1 MLTGLTGSIL
11 VFQTELDVALNP
23 DLWRLRQPGAERV
36 LSAEEMARIV
46 EAADPRVRA
55 RWIPAPADPDR
66 AADIWVDWKADP
78 ATGLAPAP
86 AYNQVFV
93 DPTSG
98 TINGRRTYAACCLQR
113 QNLIPFLHQLHSAL
127 YIPGS
132 MGMIIL
138 GLVAI
143 AWMMDSVFGF
153 YLTLP
158 RGQKGRAFWSK
169 WKTAWTIK
177 PRASAERRVLDLHR
191 APGLWIWALLFVT
204 AVSSLAVTLKH
215 EVFEPA
221 VNIFSSITEPAYEA
235 RPMRGP
241 ADVVVAAL
249 TFDDA
254 VARATTA
261 ARAADIQADFWGA
274 YDAAELGVYG
284 VAFGDEAN
292 PGIGPSWIYLDSTD
306 GRILDVIPATGGTA
320 GDVFT
325 RMQLPLHTGNIGGIA
340 TRILMCAA
348 GLTVA
353 LLSITGVLIWA
364 RKRRAAARAKAR
376 GGRSAA

>member
-1 MLTGLTGSIL
+1 
-11 VFQTELDVALNP
+11 
-23 DLWRLRQPGAERV
+23 
-36 LSAEEMARIV
+36 MARIV
-46 EAADPRVRA
+46 EAADSRVRA
-55 RWIPAPADPDR
+55 RWIPAPAPPDR

-78 ATGLAPAP
+78 ATGVSPTP

-98 TINGRRTYAACCLQR
+98 AINGHRIYGTCCLQR
-113 QNLIPFLHQLHSAL
+113 QNLIPFLHQLHSTL
-127 YIPGS
+127 YVLGTTGP
-132 MGMIIL
+132 IIL
-138 GLVAI
+138 GIVAI
-143 AWMMDSVFGF
+143 AWMIDSIFGF

-158 RGQKGRAFWSK
+158 KGAKGRAFWLK

-177 PRASAERRVLDLHR
+177 KGAKTDRRTLDLHR
-191 APGLWIWALLFVT
+191 APGLWIWALLFIT
-204 AVSSLAVTLKH
+204 AISSLAVTLKH

-221 VNIFSSITEPAYEA
+221 VNVFSSVTEPAYEA
-235 RPMRGP
+235 RPMRAP
-241 ADVVVAAL
+241 KDVVIATL

-261 ARAADIQADFWGA
+261 ARAADIRADFWGA
-274 YDAAELGVYG
+274 YDAAEMGVYG

-306 GRILDVIPATGGTA
+306 GRILDVIPSTGGTA

-325 RMQLPLHTGNIGGIA
+325 RMQLPLHTGNIGGLA

-348 GLTVA
+348 GLTVVI
-353 LLSITGVLIWA
+353 LSITGVLIWA
-364 RKRRAAARAKAR
+364 RKRRARVASDKRR
-376 GGRSAA
+376 G